1 MCNAFNGGFGNQ
13 ISFDYLR
20 DVVPPFVAREFT
32 TASEGDLWR
41 VSKISLNSFKR
52 VNTAIKNINKVSLYE
67 RCFYS
72 NYTSTVTD
80 ESH

>member
-1 MCNAFNGGFGNQ
+1 MCNAFNEGFGNQ

-20 DVVPPFVAREFT
+20 DVVPPFVAHEFT
-32 TASEGDLWR
+32 TASEGDIWR

-52 VNTAIKNINKVSLYE
+52 VNTAINGINKVPLYE
-67 RCFYS
+67 RCFYC
-72 NYTSTVTD
+72 NYTSTVAD